1 VTNIVFLYG
10 PLQASKKRR
19 FMLVR
24 EKVQHRLTSGAWIT
38 KGSIVL
44 TISTDL
50 KTVSNPV
57 IEKTVSKW
65 YNIGKYLERKI
76 EFRRE

>member
-1 VTNIVFLYG
+1 
-10 PLQASKKRR
+10 
-19 FMLVR
+19 MLVR

-38 KGSIVL
+38 MGSIVL

-57 IEKTVSKW
+57 IEKTVW

-76 EFRRE
+76 EFRREQ